1 MANVFDPIFESHK
14 RSRDELLQ
22 CIVQSLEQDQRVVA
36 AWLFGSLGSGLADYL
51 SDIDI
56 FVVVSDDHFEEV
68 ASAQKQFV
76 TIPDTAMVTISAPQN
91 APPEGAFLSVVY
103 DTPTGAHIVDWYWQ
117 KQSRAKIPSDMK
129 LLFDRVGLPHSGQP
143 TGWEFPQPI
152 PERTELEI
160 DELYINASWYSIPHL
175 AKYFA
180 RSPWEKQT
188 PTAIIKS
195 VKGLSVF
202 LWESYENP
210 GVKLQF
216 LNQLIDISERLVPSV
231 KARGV
236 DVPQEIA
243 PAVRRFL
250 DLVGIYLK
258 AQLRL

>member
-1 MANVFDPIFESHK
+1 
-14 RSRDELLQ
+14 
-22 CIVQSLEQDQRVVA
+22 VA
-36 AWLFGSLGSGLADYL
+36 AWLFGSIGSGLADYL

-56 FVVVSDDHFEEV
+56 FVVVADDHFEEV
-68 ASAQKQFV
+68 ASTQKQFV

-91 APPEGAFLSVVY
+91 APPEGAYLSVVY

-117 KQSRAKIPSDMK
+117 KQSRAKIPSDTK
-129 LLFDRVGLPHSGQP
+129 VLFDSVGLPQSGQP

-152 PERTELEI
+152 PERTELKI

-175 AKYFA
+175 AKHFA
-180 RSPWEKQT
+180 RSPWEKET

-195 VKGLSVF
+195 VKGLCDRFSSEPPVF

-210 GVKLQF
+210 EVKLQF
-216 LNQLIDISERLVPSV
+216 LNQLIDISEGLVPSV

-243 PAVRRFL
+243 PSVRRFL
-250 DLVGIYLK
+250 DIVGMYLK
-258 AQLRL
+258 AKVRL